1 MTPWCRDNIPVE
13 GNFGQ
18 LFDRLNVSVDL
29 LSREF
34 SAELTVEVRPAP
46 PVLQHHPQDEPRV
59 G

>member
-1 MTPWCRDNIPVE
+1 MTPWCRENIPVE

-18 LFDRLNVSVDL
+18 FFDQLNVSVDL

-34 SAELTVEVRPAP
+34 SAELTVEVRPTP
-46 PVLQHHPQDEPRV
+46 PVLLHNLQDKLRV